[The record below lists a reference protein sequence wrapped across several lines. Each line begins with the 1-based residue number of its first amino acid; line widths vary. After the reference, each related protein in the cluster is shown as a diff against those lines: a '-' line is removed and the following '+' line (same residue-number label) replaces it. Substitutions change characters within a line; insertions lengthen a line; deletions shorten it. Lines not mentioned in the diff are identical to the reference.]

1 MLPSGP
7 NYLSH
12 ESEKPPLGILLGAAD
27 GASPAEPDVPFRQ
40 TAKFSIEHVYRGIC
54 RHLSGNHPIDW
65 YSNVRYRTV
74 GCTVRDVAQSLQVP
88 EPLPHFGSAP
98 RFSLL
103 VGKVGGHMMTL
114 QASCN
119 NNTITG
125 NTINEACAGILLGM
139 GLGNTV
145 TPNTFMNV
153 GNTTLAGD
161 SCSPTLTPQ
170 EKHSS
175 LRSKR

>member
-1 MLPSGP
+1 
-7 NYLSH
+7 
-12 ESEKPPLGILLGAAD
+12 
-27 GASPAEPDVPFRQ
+27 
-40 TAKFSIEHVYRGIC
+40 
-54 RHLSGNHPIDW
+54 
-65 YSNVRYRTV
+65 V